1 MVVNEPLTMETVLI
15 MIEYWQVLSFYTLT
29 HEHLIEHNVVKL
41 MIESLEKHTH
51 PVMTKAIAGVLFSFG
66 DLKSFSD
73 QFTQEGSIEI
83 ILSMVILNQF
93 HYDADIMIRLQET
106 VRVMINQANVK
117 SKFQIAQFGLEIA
130 SEMPQPQQ

>member
-1 MVVNEPLTMETVLI
+1 MLATCYFMQTFIALVKSIDNNQLFMSISSYVEIFHSIVKCFKDNIMIVNEPLTMETVLI

-29 HEHLIEHNVVKL
+29 HEYLIDHNVVRL

-83 ILSMVILNQF
+83 ILSMVILN
-93 HYDADIMIRLQET
+93 
-106 VRVMINQANVK
+106 
-117 SKFQIAQFGLEIA
+117 
-130 SEMPQPQQ
+130 